1 MGNLMELAIVTSKFD
16 WSGATTYA
24 SRLVFYAGI
33 KIRPMTKY

>member
-1 MGNLMELAIVTSKFD
+1 MGNLMELAIVTSKD

-33 KIRPMTKY
+33 KIRPMKKY